1 MKIIFVCTKSIT
13 FNTFLKSQAHYFI
26 RKGLK
31 VEVACSDS
39 EKLNFRN
46 NLCYKIDFPN
56 KTTDL
61 FNLINYFKIFKQIKV
76 LVKKNPTSIF
86 YLHTPLAS
94 HLFRLCTFL
103 NKLKIIYFVH
113 GFRFTSITNPVKTF
127 ILKNIEK
134 ILSFNT

>member
-1 MKIIFVCTKSIT
+1 MLSKSNPL

-61 FNLINYFKIFKQIKV
+61 FNLVYSV
-76 LVKKNPTSIF
+76 
-86 YLHTPLAS
+86 
-94 HLFRLCTFL
+94 
-103 NKLKIIYFVH
+103 IIH
-113 GFRFTSITNPVKTF
+113 
-127 ILKNIEK
+127 
-134 ILSFNT
+134 